1 MGYGIISALIAIAAA
16 FLLWMSFRLLS
27 NRRWIVGFAR
37 GLSGFF
43 LLFLSVSLLFSAQDI
58 FSYRTLLSEQTLM
71 TMSFHRTS
79 PKHFTVELQE
89 ATGAS
94 RKEEIDGDQWQL
106 NVRMFYWTPLF
117 KAVGFRTGYQLDS
130 IKGRYIELD
139 MKNSGTVP
147 VALRTQDHKV
157 DVWNFVNE
165 NSGAIPGLE
174 AVIVTPGFMPL
185 VDGAIFEVVLSGTE
199 LIAKPLNDAAKTTEF
214 TQ

>member
-16 FLLWMSFRLLS
+16 FLLWITFRLLS
-27 NRRWIVGFAR
+27 NRHWIIGFAR
-37 GLSGFF
+37 GISGFF
-43 LLFLSVSLLFSAQDI
+43 LLFISIGLMFSAQDI
-58 FSYRTLLSEQTLM
+58 FSYRTLLPEQTLM

-89 ATGAS
+89 ATGDS
-94 RKEEIDGDQWQL
+94 RKEEIDGEQWQL

-130 IKGRYIELD
+130 IKGRYLELD
-139 MKNSGTVP
+139 MKNPSAAP

-157 DVWNFVNE
+157 DVWSFVNE

-174 AVIVTPGFMPL
+174 AVVVTPGFIPL

-199 LIAKPLNDAAKTTEF
+199 LVAKPMNDAAKITEPLW
-214 TQ
+214 